1 MITGYFFLCFYLFT
15 TFFDMRNIAMGLD
28 DLLGWISRISLVC
41 TEVLFGILWRQ
52 DNTLIKDCFQL
63 RYIMPVRSG
72 YDYG

>member
-1 MITGYFFLCFYLFT
+1 
-15 TFFDMRNIAMGLD
+15 MRDIAMGLD
-28 DLLGWISRISLVC
+28 DLLGWISCISLVC

-72 YDYG
+72 YD